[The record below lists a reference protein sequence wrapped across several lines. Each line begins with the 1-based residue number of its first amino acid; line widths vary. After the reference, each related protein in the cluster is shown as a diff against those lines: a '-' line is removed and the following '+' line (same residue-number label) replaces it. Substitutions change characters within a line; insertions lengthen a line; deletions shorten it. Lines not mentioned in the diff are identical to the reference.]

1 MTNVRVH
8 RTITIVLSILFLV
21 SLVWT
26 FSTSQENRSL
36 ATKNETLE
44 LTVLELR
51 NINDQYQAYYVN
63 IVDSLKSA
71 NVMLDSTL
79 KVKSQQLKVI
89 SDRAQDI
96 NQKYTKLYEAI
107 KVSDDIVDQYS
118 ITEQLLAEQ
127 QRLIERQEN

>member
-8 RTITIVLSILFLV
+8 RTITIVLSILFLT

-26 FSTSQENRSL
+26 FNTNQENRSL
-36 ATKNETLE
+36 ATRNETLE
-44 LTVLELR
+44 LTVVELR
-51 NINDQYQAYYVN
+51 NINEQYQAYYVN
-63 IVDSLKSA
+63 LVDSLKSA
-71 NVMLDSTL
+71 NITLDSTL
-79 KVKSQQLKVI
+79 RVKSQQLKVI

-96 NQKYTKLYEAI
+96 NKKYTRLYEVI

-127 QRLIERQEN
+127 QRLVERQEN